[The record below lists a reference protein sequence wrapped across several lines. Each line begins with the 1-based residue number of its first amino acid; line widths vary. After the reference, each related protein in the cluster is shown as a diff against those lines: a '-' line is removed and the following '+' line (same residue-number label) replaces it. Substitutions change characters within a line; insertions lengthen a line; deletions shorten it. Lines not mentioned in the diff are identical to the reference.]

1 MAKLKLAK
9 TDFDIGRLPATRRQV
24 LADIYRNRLPLL
36 LDLGLVLL
44 LFFLPL
50 GAVSMLTLAQSADI
64 NHALVQGQITAKE
77 AAVQL
82 VQIRNAGNIL
92 LLPALVILALGLAGG
107 ANILKNLVW
116 QEGVLFK
123 GDFRQG
129 IRSNWRCF
137 GLTALLAG
145 ILNYT
150 ANYLVSLGFF
160 ERGTALEWGLIAVLA
175 ASGIFTLA
183 VPFILIQ
190 STLYNLGY
198 MQKLSNALLLS
209 MRTFFPTLGLALLNV
224 LPFLVLLIDNYT
236 VHIFA
241 MILLPILAIPSLL
254 LADTLYVHSV
264 LDKYVNREHFPEI
277 YRKGLRTDADC

>member
-1 MAKLKLAK
+1 MSKLKQAK
-9 TDFDIGRLPATRRQV
+9 NDFDIGNLPATRRQV

-50 GAVSMLTLAQSADI
+50 TAVGMLTLAQSADI
-64 NHALVQGQITAKE
+64 NHALVQGQIPAGE

-82 VQIRNAGNIL
+82 IQIRNAGNIL
-92 LLPALVILALGLAGG
+92 LLPALVILAVGLAGA

-129 IRSNWRCF
+129 ITSNWRCF
-137 GLTALLAG
+137 SLTALIAG
-145 ILNYT
+145 VLNYA
-150 ANYLVSLGFF
+150 ANYLVNVGFF
-160 ERGTALEWGLIAVLA
+160 ESGTALEWGLIAVLA
-175 ASGIFTLA
+175 ACGIFALA
-183 VPFILIQ
+183 VPFVLIQ
-190 STLYNLGY
+190 STLYHLGY
-198 MQKLSNALLLS
+198 VQKLSNALLLS
-209 MRTFFPTLGLALLNV
+209 MRTFFPTLGLVLLNV

-236 VHIFA
+236 VHIFT

-254 LADTLYVHSV
+254 LVDTLYVHSV
-264 LDKYVNREHFPEI
+264 LDKYINREHFPQI
-277 YRKGLRTDADC
+277 YRKGLKTDANC